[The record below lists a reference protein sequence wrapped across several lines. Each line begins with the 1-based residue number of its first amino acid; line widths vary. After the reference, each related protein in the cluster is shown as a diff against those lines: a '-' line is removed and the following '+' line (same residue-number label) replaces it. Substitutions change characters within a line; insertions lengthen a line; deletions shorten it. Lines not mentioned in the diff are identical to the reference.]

1 MSYKIAVTVAGLV
14 MVAAKT
20 HINEFHGKFGHVI
33 EFAGFELPA
42 WYGGINAECMAVRNG
57 VGLFDVSHMGRA
69 LIAGENAER
78 FLDYVSTN
86 NVASV
91 SRFGGH
97 YSLICNPQGGI
108 KDDVV
113 LLRLER
119 DLFLMVYNAS
129 NREKDFSWL
138 QQNATSYGVEVKD
151 ISNDVAMLALQ
162 GPCAESTLSKLC
174 PENLSEI
181 PRFGCRWIELS
192 GLKCLA
198 SRTGYTGEDGF
209 EIFVWDSPVS
219 DPQLALKAWNA
230 ALGAGKEFGIE
241 PCGLG
246 ARDIL
251 RLEAAMCLYGNDMD
265 ETVTPFEARL
275 GFTVKLEKK
284 DFVGKEPLVKQRSE
298 GVKRIRIGLKMI
310 DKGIPRLGCEILKDS
325 MVIGKVTSGTL
336 SPTVKV
342 GIAMGYVP
350 PEFSGEGEVLM
361 IKIRDR
367 FTKAQV
373 VKFPFFDTQI
383 YGRTRL
389 ARAG

>member
-1 MSYKIAVTVAGLV
+1 
-14 MVAAKT
+14 MVAART
-20 HINEFHGKFGHVI
+20 HIIEFHEKFGHVV
-33 EFAGFELPA
+33 EFAGFKLPA
-42 WYGGINAECMAVRNG
+42 WYRGINAECMAVRNG

-69 LIAGENAER
+69 LIVGENAET
-78 FLDYVSTN
+78 FLNYVSTN
-86 NVASV
+86 NVASLD
-91 SRFGGH
+91 RFGGH
-97 YSLICNPQGGI
+97 YSLISNPQGGI

-113 LLRLER
+113 ILRLER

-138 QQNATSYGVEVKD
+138 QQNATSFGVEVKD

-162 GPCAESTLSKLC
+162 GPSAESTLSKLC

-181 PRFGCRWIELS
+181 PRFGCRWIKLS

-209 EIFVWDSPVS
+209 EIFVWDSPMS
-219 DPQLALKAWNA
+219 NPRLALEAWNTM
-230 ALGAGKEFGIE
+230 LDAGKAFGIE

-251 RLEAAMCLYGNDMD
+251 RLEAAMCLYGNDID
-265 ETVTPFEARL
+265 ESVTPFEARL

-284 DFVGKEPLVKQRSE
+284 DFVGKDALVKQKSE

-310 DKGIPRLGCEILKDS
+310 DKGIPRSGCEILKDN

-336 SPTVKV
+336 SPTVGV

-350 PEFSGEGEVLM
+350 PEFSSEGEVLK

-373 VKFPFFDTQI
+373 VKFPFFDTQL

-389 ARAG
+389 SRGKS

>member
-1 MSYKIAVTVAGLV
+1 
-14 MVAAKT
+14 
-20 HINEFHGKFGHVI
+20 
-33 EFAGFELPA
+33 
-42 WYGGINAECMAVRNG
+42 
-57 VGLFDVSHMGRA
+57 
-69 LIAGENAER
+69 LIAGANAEP
-78 FLDYVSTN
+78 FLDFVSTN
-86 NVASV
+86 NVASLGT
-91 SRFGGH
+91 FGGH

-108 KDDVV
+108 KDDIVI
-113 LLRLER
+113 LRLER

-138 QQNATSYGVEVKD
+138 QQNARSYGVDVKD

-162 GPCAESTLSKLC
+162 GPSAEATLSKLC
-174 PENLSEI
+174 PENLSDI
-181 PRFGCRWIELS
+181 PRFGCRWIRLS

-209 EIFVWDSPVS
+209 EIFVWDSSVS
-219 DPQLALKAWNA
+219 NPQLALKAWNVM
-230 ALGAGKEFGIE
+230 LDAGKAFGIE

-265 ETVTPFEARL
+265 EAVTPFEARL

-284 DFVGKEPLVKQRSE
+284 DFVGRDALVKQKSE
-298 GVKRIRIGLKMI
+298 GVKRIRIGLRMI
-310 DKGIPRLGCEILKDS
+310 DKGIPRAGCEILKDE

-336 SPTVKV
+336 SPTVGV

-350 PEFSGEGEVLM
+350 PEFSSEGGLLM

-367 FTKAQV
+367 FVKAQV

-389 ARAG
+389 SRGRS

>member
-1 MSYKIAVTVAGLV
+1 
-14 MVAAKT
+14 MVAAST
-20 HINEFHGKFGHVI
+20 HIIEFHEKFGHII
-33 EFAGFELPA
+33 EFAGFKLPA
-42 WYGGINAECMAVRNG
+42 WYRGINAECMVVRNR

-69 LIAGENAER
+69 LIAGANAEP
-78 FLDYVSTN
+78 FLDFVSTN
-86 NVASV
+86 NVASLGT
-91 SRFGGH
+91 FGGH

-108 KDDVV
+108 KDDIVI
-113 LLRLER
+113 LRLER

-138 QQNATSYGVEVKD
+138 QQNARSYGVDVKD

-162 GPCAESTLSKLC
+162 GPSAEATLSKLC
-174 PENLSEI
+174 PENLSDI
-181 PRFGCRWIELS
+181 PRFGCRWIRLS

-209 EIFVWDSPVS
+209 EIFVWDSSVS
-219 DPQLALKAWNA
+219 NPRLALEAWNVM
-230 ALGAGKEFGIE
+230 LDAGKAFGIE

-265 ETVTPFEARL
+265 EAVTPFEARL

-284 DFVGKEPLVKQRSE
+284 DFVGRDALVKQKSE
-298 GVKRIRIGLKMI
+298 GVKRIRIGLRMI
-310 DKGIPRLGCEILKDS
+310 DKGIPRAGCEILKDE
-325 MVIGKVTSGTL
+325 MVVGKVTSGTL
-336 SPTVKV
+336 SPTVGV

-350 PEFSGEGEVLM
+350 PEFSSEGGLLM

-367 FTKAQV
+367 FVKVQV

-389 ARAG
+389 PRDIS

>member
-1 MSYKIAVTVAGLV
+1 
-14 MVAAKT
+14 MVAART
-20 HINEFHGKFGHVI
+20 HIIEFHEKFGHVV
-33 EFAGFELPA
+33 EFAGFKLPA
-42 WYGGINAECMAVRNG
+42 WYRGINAECMAVRNG

-69 LIAGENAER
+69 LIVGENAEP

-86 NVASV
+86 NVASLD
-91 SRFGGH
+91 RFGGH
-97 YSLICNPQGGI
+97 YSLVCNPQAGI

-138 QQNATSYGVEVKD
+138 QQNATRYGVEVKD

-162 GPCAESTLSKLC
+162 GPSAELTLSKLC

-209 EIFVWDSPVS
+209 EIFVWDSSVS
-219 DPQLALKAWNA
+219 DPRLALEAWNA
-230 ALGAGKEFGIE
+230 MLDAGKEFGIE

-251 RLEAAMCLYGNDMD
+251 RLEAAMCLYGNDID
-265 ETVTPFEARL
+265 ESVTPFEARL

-284 DFVGKEPLVKQRSE
+284 GFVGKDALVKQKSE
-298 GVKRIRIGLKMI
+298 GVRLVRIGLKMI
-310 DKGIPRLGCEILKDS
+310 DKGIPRLGCEILKDNL
-325 MVIGKVTSGTL
+325 VIGKVTSGTL
-336 SPTVKV
+336 SPTVGV

-350 PEFSGEGEVLM
+350 PGFSSEGGVLM

-367 FTKAQV
+367 LTKAQI

-389 ARAG
+389 SHGRS